1 MFSRHANEFGIRRR
15 HEVPSSRKGDAR
27 GSGVESL
34 DRDTEQTCP
43 VFEAIGVDVR
53 YGGVIR
59 ALEHVTLRVEAGQIV
74 VLVGRNGGGKSTLLR
89 AISGLLPYYG
99 GSLTAGSLNFLGQPL
114 DGCNAA
120 DRVGM
125 GIAQVMEGRRIFVD
139 LSVGENLRLGAF
151 SKRHDKAFCATALD
165 RVFTLFPVL
174 AARRNDVAGYLSG
187 GEQQMLAIGRAMLS
201 DPKLLLLDEPTLGLA
216 PLAVDKIADALR
228 TINASGTPVL
238 LVEQNAGM
246 ALELADVVYAL
257 DTGSVV
263 ELENSG
269 SLAELGKIYMGSQ
282 TADRSPEQ
290 SEPASARP
298 MDRLRTDVVPVLQ
311 VRDLSLTFGGVS
323 ALTDVSFDVH
333 AGETLAIIGPN
344 GAGKSSLLNCVTGSY
359 KPVQGTVQFR
369 GRHLVGMAPNQITSL
384 GLGRSFQ
391 NLGVVGSM
399 TVLQNIM
406 LGRHSHIQGGFL
418 STSIGLPGTRRSEQ
432 SALEWS
438 TTLLE
443 NLGLFD
449 RRNEAVALLPYGLQ
463 KLVDLGRALALAP
476 SILILDE
483 PIAGMSQEERQEILE
498 LLRGL
503 RTVVDNEDLAIVL
516 VEHDMDF
523 VMSLADRVVVMD
535 FGRKIAQGTPS
546 SIRENQDVIR
556 AYLGSAS
563 PGGDGAGR

>member
-1 MFSRHANEFGIRRR
+1 
-15 HEVPSSRKGDAR
+15 
-27 GSGVESL
+27 
-34 DRDTEQTCP
+34 
-43 VFEAIGVDVR
+43 
-53 YGGVIR
+53 
-59 ALEHVTLRVEAGQIV
+59 
-74 VLVGRNGGGKSTLLR
+74 
-89 AISGLLPYYG
+89 
-99 GSLTAGSLNFLGQPL
+99 
-114 DGCNAA
+114 
-120 DRVGM
+120 
-125 GIAQVMEGRRIFVD
+125 
-139 LSVGENLRLGAF
+139 
-151 SKRHDKAFCATALD
+151 
-165 RVFTLFPVL
+165 
-174 AARRNDVAGYLSG
+174 
-187 GEQQMLAIGRAMLS
+187 
-201 DPKLLLLDEPTLGLA
+201 
-216 PLAVDKIADALR
+216 
-228 TINASGTPVL
+228 VL

-246 ALELADVVYAL
+246 ALELADMVYAL

-263 ELENSG
+263 ELEESG
-269 SLAELGKIYMGSQ
+269 SLAELGKIYMGSR
-282 TADRSPEQ
+282 TADRSPGP
-290 SEPASARP
+290 SGPASVKP
-298 MDRLRTDVVPVLQ
+298 TERLRTDVDPVLQ

-323 ALTDVSFDVH
+323 ALTDISFDVH

-344 GAGKSSLLNCVTGSY
+344 GAGKSSLLNCITGSY
-359 KPVQGTVQFR
+359 RPIQGTVEFR

-418 STSIGLPGTRRSEQ
+418 STSIGLPAARRSEQ

-438 TTLLE
+438 KTLLE

-449 RRNEAVALLPYGLQ
+449 RRNEPVALLPYGLQ

-503 RTVVDNEDLAIVL
+503 RAVVDNQDLAMVL

-523 VMSLADRVVVMD
+523 VMSLADRVLVMD

-546 SIRENQDVIR
+546 SIRGNQDVIK

-563 PGGDGAGR
+563 PGADGVGR